1 MEQGSQVPLRIS
13 LAQLELGVGAFAAN
27 QRKLIAAIDAQ
38 PEADIIVTPEFSVC
52 GYPPEDLVAYPEFIA
67 AGEQV
72 LQAVAA
78 HVQERAGPHI
88 VLGLPRAHEGKL
100 YNAAVVLGPHGV
112 ACEHR
117 KNHLPNYGVFDE
129 KRYFADGD
137 GIASFELQGRKVAL
151 GICHDIWVEGFASAL
166 KSCCPDVLL
175 VLNASPFY
183 LNVQDKREELT
194 GRLSK
199 LGCDVAYVNL
209 VGAQDEHVFDGGSHL
224 ARGGKVTARLPAF
237 AECVAALDE
246 AAAVS
251 AWPPVIE
258 QIATALQLG
267 IKSYCRS
274 AGNGPVFIGV
284 SGGIDSAVTLV
295 LAARALGPEQVTAV
309 LLPSKITAAMSIEDG
324 AQLADN
330 LGVRSMQLPIAGVFD
345 AFRTQLEQGLKRE
358 VAGIALENL
367 QARIRGSMLMALAN
381 DAGGLVLTTGNKSE
395 MATGFATLYG
405 DMAGAFDVLKDI
417 PKGRVYELARWFN
430 EPDET
435 IPARVIDRPPTA
447 ELREN
452 QLDADS
458 LPEYPALDAM
468 LEHVIEN
475 LGSPRALRGEHDAA
489 DVRRFVKL
497 LQGSE
502 FKRRQAPIG
511 PTVSK
516 RAFGKGW
523 RMPVSNSFAFGLDD
537 DDGANDS

>member
-13 LAQLELGVGAFAAN
+13 LAQLDLGVGAFADN

-38 PEADIIVTPEFSVC
+38 PEADIILTPEFSVC

-72 LQAVAA
+72 LQAVAE
-78 HVQERAGPHI
+78 HVRGRGGPHI

-100 YNAAVVLGPHGV
+100 YNAAAVLGPQGEV
-112 ACEHR
+112 CEHR

-129 KRYFADGD
+129 KRYFAEGS
-137 GIASFELQGRKVAL
+137 GIASLELKGRKIAL
-151 GICHDIWVEGFASAL
+151 GICHDIWVEGFADAL
-166 KSCCPDVLL
+166 KACRPDVFL
-175 VLNASPFY
+175 VSNASPFY
-183 LNVQDKREELT
+183 LNVQGKREELT
-194 GRLSK
+194 SRLSEI
-199 LGCDVAYVNL
+199 GCDVAYVNM

-224 ARGGKVTARLPAF
+224 ARGGKVIARLPAF
-237 AECVAALDE
+237 TEQVAALDE
-246 AAAVS
+246 DAEVHAL
-251 AWPPVIE
+251 PPEIE

-267 IKSYCRS
+267 IKSYWLS
-274 AGNGPVFIGV
+274 AGQGPVFIGV

-309 LLPSKITAAMSIEDG
+309 LLPSEITAAMSIEDG
-324 AQLADN
+324 AKLAAN
-330 LGVRSMQLPIAGVFD
+330 LGVRSMQLPIAGVF
-345 AFRTQLEQGLKRE
+345 AALRKELEQGLQRE

-367 QARIRGSMLMALAN
+367 QARVRGSMLMALAN

-430 EPDET
+430 DPQEV

-475 LGSPRALRGEHDAA
+475 LGSPRALTGQYDLA
-489 DVRRFVKL
+489 DVSRFVKL

-537 DDGANDS
+537 DDGASDA